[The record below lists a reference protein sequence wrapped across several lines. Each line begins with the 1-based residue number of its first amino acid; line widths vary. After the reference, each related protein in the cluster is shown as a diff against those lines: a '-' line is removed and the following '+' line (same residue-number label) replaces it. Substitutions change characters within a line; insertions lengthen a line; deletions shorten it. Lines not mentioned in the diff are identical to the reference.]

1 MKRPLKEHYELLG
14 THHGTICP
22 LSAYSKDMEEY
33 CDYLEAGGRKTPK
46 ELFFDY
52 ARRYPKDAYKT
63 SPKLFCE
70 FIR

>member
-1 MKRPLKEHYELLG
+1 M
-14 THHGTICP
+14 
-22 LSAYSKDMEEY
+22 
-33 CDYLEAGGRKTPK
+33 EAGGRKTPK

-70 FIR
+70 FIRSIVGKGMTDEDIKRIAEETYNAKTT